1 MDAAIDAPEGRTHA
15 KFTGAVLRDL
25 QVRVELE
32 TIRQP
37 QPPDETS
44 LYSAAMLQL
53 DGLAANGDAV
63 DLRQR
68 RLRSAVRA
76 SAGPVGVRGLSQDRD
91 AVLLQQLPGRNMRV
105 RSDVAMGRRGRL
117 PASDNPGSKKREEPK
132 RREQEPESYPS
143 AAGMRRRSIRS
154 STAGCAA
161 GPSSQTPANGAELQ
175 GQSLKVEGWSRLGSP
190 YAPCR

>member
-1 MDAAIDAPEGRTHA
+1 MDAAIDAPGGRTHA

-53 DGLAANGDAV
+53 VNGLAANGDAV

-68 RLRSAVRA
+68 SLLGRSVYGGHRRIG
-76 SAGPVGVRGLSQDRD
+76 SRYCSSNC
-91 AVLLQQLPGRNMRV
+91 PG
-105 RSDVAMGRRGRL
+105 A
-117 PASDNPGSKKREEPK
+117 
-132 RREQEPESYPS
+132 
-143 AAGMRRRSIRS
+143 I
-154 STAGCAA
+154 CA
-161 GPSSQTPANGAELQ
+161 
-175 GQSLKVEGWSRLGSP
+175 
-190 YAPCR
+190 